1 MSYLNERSTEWRIS
15 SKGNYWRKRN
25 GIMLVVGGSDEKGY
39 WVRVGDE
46 YLSIRQKTLQDAKD
60 VAELEAE

>member
-1 MSYLNERSTEWRIS
+1 MSYPNQRNTDWKLS

-39 WVRVGDE
+39 WIRVGDDF
-46 YLSIRQKTLQDAKD
+46 LSIWQDTLQDAKD
-60 VAELEAE
+60 VAEYEAE